1 MENIDFLLASK
12 SPRRIQLL
20 TEAGYK
26 FSQVDICVDESKI
39 RDEAPLD
46 YVARMAYLKS
56 HEGFVKAGGRIPC
69 LGADTVVVKDREI
82 FGKPHDF
89 DDCRRILR
97 ILSGK
102 NHEVITA
109 VCIVTA
115 EDCIQEQVVS
125 RVVFREITE
134 GEIEEY
140 WNTGEPRDKAGA
152 YAIQGIGA
160 KFVSSLEGSLTNVIG
175 LPMEKV
181 RDMLQSVS
189 VSAGL

>member
-1 MENIDFLLASK
+1 
-12 SPRRIQLL
+12 
-20 TEAGYK
+20 
-26 FSQVDICVDESKI
+26 
-39 RDEAPLD
+39 
-46 YVARMAYLKS
+46 
-56 HEGFVKAGGRIPC
+56 
-69 LGADTVVVKDREI
+69 
-82 FGKPHDF
+82 
-89 DDCRRILR
+89 
-97 ILSGK
+97 
-102 NHEVITA
+102 VITA

-125 RVVFREITE
+125 RVVFREITD